1 MIRTQVQTAEY
12 WETEFAL
19 TDSDLENI
27 YNHFLETEKPQ
38 TVDALARM
46 VIEQRVRAQLSDV
59 KRLLSDATVYQPQ
72 ASYTIGEEVV
82 FPALKL
88 AKGKVTGLRP
98 GYNPEYGAFDV
109 IAVELKGKTREF
121 AANLQVPHVLSESD
135 SDALTE
141 ELAENV
147 ELIVD
152 QFLPQVKSKISQSLA
167 QREDFVRQG
176 SDWFVKA
183 LMSEVSIGHLHLA
196 EAILEI
202 SDGGPLT
209 TAEILPQLELDPG
222 VDDAIQAFSLN
233 EAMLQDGRFDEVSP
247 TRQGQWF
254 LRRMEPEGVRTVP
267 ERLLYESIAFDR
279 ALLAPP
285 QVALIAE
292 LDDEWSDLPDLPVT
306 DPVVWPLSFPHRW
319 AGTLPLN
326 GRIRPLLPRVNSQ
339 RIRIVFIDDETQQE
353 IPGWIVPEARYIYG
367 LSEWYSENAIPV
379 GGYLHLR
386 PGPQPGSLFI
396 GYDRRRAQ
404 REWVRLASIAENRI
418 QFELSRRAIPC
429 GYDDLLIVGT
439 DVIAAI
445 DAHWRR
451 AEAGNRS
458 IASLLAEIFPSLAA
472 LSPQNSVHAKT
483 LYSAINMLKRL
494 PPGPLFAE
502 LVRLPAFKA
511 VGDNYWQYEPEPSR
525 A

>member
-12 WETEFAL
+12 WKSEFAL

-38 TVDALARM
+38 TVEALARM

-72 ASYTIGEEVV
+72 RNFEIGEEIV

-88 AKGKVTGLRP
+88 AKGKVTAIRP
-98 GYNPEYGAFDV
+98 GYNPEYGNFDV
-109 IAVELKGKTREF
+109 IAVELKGKEREF
-121 AANLQVPHVLSESD
+121 AANLQVPHILSEGD
-135 SDALTE
+135 SETLTE

-147 ELIVD
+147 DTVVD
-152 QFLPQVKSKISQSLA
+152 QFLPQVSEKISESLS
-167 QREDFVRQG
+167 QRDDFIRQG
-176 SDWFVKA
+176 SEWFVTS
-183 LMSEVSIGHLHLA
+183 LMSDVNIGHLHLA

-202 SDGGPLT
+202 NDGGPLT

-222 VDDAIQAFSLN
+222 VDESIQAFSLN
-233 EAMLQDGRFDEVSP
+233 HAMMQDGRFDEVSP
-247 TRQGQWF
+247 TRHLRWF
-254 LRRMEPEGVRTVP
+254 LKRMEPEGVQTTP
-267 ERLLYESIAFDR
+267 ERLVYEPIAFDK

-285 QVALIAE
+285 QLALIQE
-292 LDDEWSDLPDLPVT
+292 LDDEWSDLPDAPLT

-326 GRIRPLLPRVNSQ
+326 GRIRPLIASTDSPRQ
-339 RIRIVFIDDETQQE
+339 RITLIDDETQQE
-353 IPGWIVPEARYIYG
+353 LPGWVVTEGRYIYG
-367 LSEWYSENAIPV
+367 LSDWYAENSIPV

-404 REWVRLASIAENRI
+404 REWVRLASIADNRI
-418 QFELSRRAIPC
+418 QFELLRRAIPC

-439 DVIAAI
+439 DVLAAI

-451 AEAGNRS
+451 AESGKRS
-458 IASLLAEIFPSLAA
+458 IASLLAELFPPLAA
-472 LSPQNSVHAKT
+472 LSPQNTVHAKT

-502 LVRLPAFKA
+502 LVRLPAFQA
-511 VGDNYWQYEPEPSR
+511 VGDDYWQFDSEQMRS
-525 A
+525 

>member
-27 YNHFLETEKPQ
+27 YNHFLESEKPQ
-38 TVDALARM
+38 TIDALARM
-46 VIEQRVRAQLSDV
+46 VIEERVRVQLSDV

-72 ASYTIGEEVV
+72 RNYEIGEEIV

-88 AKGKVTGLRP
+88 ARGKVTAIRP
-98 GYNPEYGAFDV
+98 GFNPEYGTFDV
-109 IAVELKGKTREF
+109 VAVELKGKTREF
-121 AANLQVPHVLSESD
+121 AANLLSPHPLAESD
-135 SDALTE
+135 SEALTE

-147 ELIVD
+147 EAIVD
-152 QFLPQVKSKISQSLA
+152 QFLPQVKAKISQSLA

-176 SDWFVKA
+176 SDWFVTS
-183 LMSEVSIGHLHLA
+183 LMSDVSIGHLHLA

-202 SDGGPLT
+202 TDGGPLT

-222 VDDAIQAFSLN
+222 VDEAIQAFSLN
-233 EAMLQDGRFDEVSP
+233 EAMRKDGRFDQVSP
-247 TRQGQWF
+247 TRGIQWF
-254 LRRMEPEGVRTVP
+254 LRRMEPEGVRTTP
-267 ERLLYESIAFDR
+267 ERLIYEPIAYDK

-285 QVALIAE
+285 QLALIQE
-292 LDDEWSDLPDLPVT
+292 LDDEWSDQPAVPVT
-306 DPVVWPLSFPHRW
+306 DPVIWPLSFAHRW

-326 GRIRPLLPRVNSQ
+326 GRIRPLITQMDSPRQ
-339 RIRIVFIDDETQQE
+339 RILLIDDETQQE
-353 IPGWIVPEARYIYG
+353 MPAWVVPEGRYIYG
-367 LSEWYSENAIPV
+367 LTEWYTENSIPV

-404 REWVRLASIAENRI
+404 REWVRLASIADNRI

-439 DVIAAI
+439 DIIAAI

-451 AEAGNRS
+451 AEAGKRS
-458 IASLLAEIFPSLAA
+458 IASLLAELFPTLAA
-472 LSPQNSVHAKT
+472 LSPQNTVHAKT
-483 LYSAINMLKRL
+483 LYSAMNMMKRL

-502 LVRLPAFKA
+502 LVRLPAFTA
-511 VGDNYWQYEPEPSR
+511 VGDHYWQYDSERMRS
-525 A
+525 

>member
-1 MIRTQVQTAEY
+1 VIRTQVQTAEY

-46 VIEQRVRAQLSDV
+46 VIEQRVRAQLTDV

-72 ASYTIGEEVV
+72 SSFEIGESIV

-88 AKGKVTGLRP
+88 AKGTVTGIRP
-98 GYNPEYGAFDV
+98 GYNPEYGSFDV
-109 IAVELKGKTREF
+109 IAVDLKGKTREF
-121 AANLQVPHVLSESD
+121 AANLQVPHTLGESD

-147 ELIVD
+147 ELIID
-152 QFLPQVKSKISQSLA
+152 QFLPQVKAKISQSLA
-167 QREDFVRQG
+167 KREDFVRQG
-176 SDWFVKA
+176 SDWFVSA
-183 LMSEVSIGHLHLA
+183 LMSDVSIGHLHLA

-233 EAMLQDGRFDEVSP
+233 EAMRKDGRFDQVSP
-247 TRQGQWF
+247 TRQLQWF

-267 ERLLYESIAFDR
+267 ERLIYEPIAFDK

-285 QVALIAE
+285 QLALIAE
-292 LDDEWSDLPDLPVT
+292 LDDEWSDLPDVPVT

-319 AGTLPLN
+319 AGTLPIN
-326 GRIRPLLPRVNSQ
+326 GRIRPLLPTTDSAHV
-339 RIRIVFIDDETQQE
+339 RIVFIDDETQQE
-353 IPGWIVPEARYIYG
+353 MPGWVVPEQRYIYG
-367 LSEWYSENAIPV
+367 LSDWYAENAIPV

-404 REWVRLASIAENRI
+404 REWVRLASTVDNRI

-451 AEAGNRS
+451 AVAANRS
-458 IASLLAEIFPSLAA
+458 IAYLLAEIFPSLAA

-483 LYSAINMLKRL
+483 LYSAMNMLKRL

-511 VGDNYWQYEPEPSR
+511 VGDNYWQFDSEQSR